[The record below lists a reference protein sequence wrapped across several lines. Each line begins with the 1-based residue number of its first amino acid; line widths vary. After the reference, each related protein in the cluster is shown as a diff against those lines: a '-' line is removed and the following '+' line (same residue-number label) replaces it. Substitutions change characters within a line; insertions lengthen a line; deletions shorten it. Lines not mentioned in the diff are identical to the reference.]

1 MKGWNWLGHQRRPF
15 ALGDTGPRAR
25 ALASSVSAHFVVLV
39 LLIVVLR
46 HAGSVRILPVEHES
60 PRKSQGTAYL
70 PLASKPTRQ
79 PAFPV
84 HVNRRPRL
92 APVMEPGPPQQGTSA
107 AQRLRAEARQATAA
121 ITASINFHGIYGFY
135 PDHEYQLAVQT
146 AGEFPSIS
154 AAQVPPRFEQYVIV
168 EVTIDTE
175 GRVAEARIVAG
186 LVDPAIQQ
194 TLLSAIREFKYNPAK
209 RDGVPIPSQ
218 RDIVIHIP
226 T

>member
-1 MKGWNWLGHQRRPF
+1 MKGRNWLEDQPRTFVLFNAAPGAS
-15 ALGDTGPRAR
+15 AL
-25 ALASSVSAHFVVLV
+25 LLSVGAHFVALV
-39 LLIVVLR
+39 LLIVGLR
-46 HAGSVRILPVEHES
+46 HTAAIRILPVEYQT
-60 PRKSQGTAYL
+60 PQRNPGTAYL
-70 PLASKPTRQ
+70 SLSAKPTRQ
-79 PAFPV
+79 YSPIHAARRKQPAKV
-84 HVNRRPRL
+84 
-92 APVMEPGPPQQGTSA
+92 AEPGSAQQGTSA
-107 AQRLRAEARQATAA
+107 AQVLRAEARKATAA

-154 AAQVPPRFEQYVIV
+154 ATQVPPRFEQYVVI

-175 GRVAEARIVAG
+175 GKVAEARIVAG
-186 LVDPAIQQ
+186 LVDEAIQQ

>member
-1 MKGWNWLGHQRRPF
+1 MKGWNWLGDQRPTF
-15 ALGDTGPRAR
+15 VLINTAPGGPT
-25 ALASSVSAHFVVLV
+25 LLLSVCAHFAVLV
-39 LLIVVLR
+39 LVIAVLR
-46 HAGSVRILPVEHES
+46 NTATIRILPVEYQT
-60 PRKSQGTAYL
+60 PQRNPGTAYL
-70 PLASKPTRQ
+70 SLDARPARQYTR
-79 PAFPV
+79 PV
-84 HVNRRPRL
+84 HVNRRKRL
-92 APVMEPGPPQQGTSA
+92 AQIKDPGSAQQGTSA
-107 AQRLRAEARQATAA
+107 AQALRVEAKRATAA

-146 AGEFPSIS
+146 SGKFPSIS
-154 AAQVPPRFEQYVIV
+154 AAQVPPRFEQYVVV